1 METEMITLEVN
12 GKSVEV
18 PKGSNLLAAA
28 KAANVK
34 IPTLCYHPDLKPGA
48 SCGICVVRQLVP
60 SRTEPGKFVPSPKLL
75 RACCTEAT
83 PGMKIIT
90 HDPDI
95 VQVRRTVLE
104 LILANHPNDCLQC
117 PRSGSCE
124 LQAIAADFGI
134 RENPFPREVIHR
146 EVDKSTP
153 SIVLNPDKCIK
164 CGRCADVC
172 QQMQNVWAL
181 EFIGRGEKTVMAPA
195 AGVTLAESPC
205 IKCGQC
211 SAHCPVGAI
220 YENDETKKVWAALQD
235 PEKVCLVQIAP
246 AVRVALGEA
255 FGMEPGALTTGKIYA
270 ALRMLGFDKVFDT
283 NFAADVTIMEE
294 GTEFIKRFTEGGQ
307 LPLLTSC
314 CPAWTDWMEKYAPD
328 FTENFSTAKSPQ
340 QMQSALCKSYWADKN
355 GIDHTKIHVTSI
367 MPCTA
372 KKHEIARDE
381 FMSATGTQDTDV
393 VLTTREL
400 ARMIKAAG
408 IDFNSLKEEP
418 ADKLLGAYTG
428 AGTIFGVTGGVME
441 AALRTAYCLITGEA
455 QPPSID
461 FKEVRGMDG
470 VKTATIDIKGTKVN
484 IAVAHQMGT
493 AKTARTASSRAS
505 TSSRSWRAAA
515 AASAAAASPALR
527 RTKSAPSARPVSTP
541 TTKSARFACRTSTP
555 RSRPS
560 TRTTSMAR
568 QARRAARRPT
578 IFSTRSTRRST
589 SISSTADSLGN
600 RPKGI
605 AKGRGRPCGRPF
617 LLSHGI
623 WTAKRRKAV

>member
-1 METEMITLEVN
+1 METEMISLEVN
-12 GKSVEV
+12 GVAVSV
-18 PKGSNLLAAA
+18 PKGSNLLVAA

-48 SCGICVVRQLVP
+48 SCGLCVVRQLVP
-60 SRTEPGKFVPSPKLL
+60 SRNPADNGKLVPSPKLL
-75 RACCTEAT
+75 RACCTEAM
-83 PGMKIIT
+83 PGMKILT

-104 LILANHPNDCLQC
+104 LILANHPTDCLQC

-134 RENPFPREVIHR
+134 RDVPFPREVIHR
-146 EVDKSTP
+146 DNDTSTP

-164 CGRCADVC
+164 CGRCAEVC
-172 QQMQNVWAL
+172 QHMQNVWAL

-195 AGVTLAESPC
+195 ADVKLAESPC

-220 YENDETKKVWAALQD
+220 YEKDDTRKVSAAIQD
-235 PEKVCLVQIAP
+235 PEKTCLVQIAP
-246 AVRVALGEA
+246 AVRVALGEE
-255 FGMEPGALTTGKIYA
+255 FGMEPGAISTGKIYA
-270 ALRMLGFDKVFDT
+270 ALRRLGFDKVFDT
-283 NFAADVTIMEE
+283 NFSADVTIMEE
-294 GTEFIKRFTEGGQ
+294 GTEFIKRFTKGGT
-307 LPLLTSC
+307 LPLITSC

-340 QMQSALCKSYWADKN
+340 QILSALAKSYWAEKN
-355 GIDHTKIHVTSI
+355 KVDHTKIHMTSI

-372 KKHEIARDE
+372 KKFEISRDE
-381 FMSATGTQDTDV
+381 HMSASGAQDTDV

-408 IDFNSLKEEP
+408 IDFDALPEEK
-418 ADKLLGAYTG
+418 ADDLLGAYTG

-441 AALRTAYCLITGEA
+441 AALRTAYCLITGDK

-484 IAVAHQMGT
+484 IAVAHQMGNVEKVLDQVREDRKAGKKPRYDFIEVMACRGGCIGGGGQPCLAT
-493 AKTARTASSRAS
+493 DEIRAKRTAGIYTDDEKS
-505 TSSRSWRAAA
+505 TLRMSHLN
-515 AASAAAASPALR
+515 PEVQALY
-527 RTKSAPSARPVSTP
+527 KDYLKEPGSEKAE
-541 TTKSARFACRTSTP
+541 KLLH
-555 RSRPS
+555 
-560 TRTTSMAR
+560 TRY
-568 QARRAARRPT
+568 
-578 IFSTRSTRRST
+578 
-589 SISSTADSLGN
+589 
-600 RPKGI
+600 
-605 AKGRGRPCGRPF
+605 
-617 LLSHGI
+617 
-623 WTAKRRKAV
+623 AKRDLYKLA